1 MLYRS
6 LEDPAPPVD
15 ADVDTAAMAETAAAA
30 ERAAWHVQILGEAA
44 EISLTMMRSLGELA
58 LARVEAAKAENRGLA
73 PDDDLTLAALGK
85 ATQTLRRTVALRD
98 KLDAQATARREGL
111 LAERVRR
118 RADRAAS
125 HVSAKTDA
133 VLCGLA
139 DAYAADTTDAE
150 YNGHIDDLM
159 ADAEEYLGDADA
171 DEFRGW
177 LDRPV
182 GETVAR
188 LCAAVELDPDSCAL
202 VGETWR
208 VRRPP
213 RDFELFLERRD
224 RAMAALVSAPG
235 EGAVAETAGVGLSP

>member
-1 MLYRS
+1 MC
-6 LEDPAPPVD
+6 E
-15 ADVDTAAMAETAAAA
+15 
-30 ERAAWHVQILGEAA
+30 ILGEVA
-44 EISLTMMRSLGELA
+44 EIHLALTRSLGELA
-58 LARVEAAKAENRGLA
+58 LARVEAAKSENRGLT
-73 PDDDLTLAALGK
+73 PDDDVTLAALGK

-98 KLDAQATARREGL
+98 KLDKQATARREGL
-111 LAERVRR
+111 QADRVRR
-118 RADRAAS
+118 RAERAAD

-133 VLCGLA
+133 VLDGLA

-150 YNGHIDDLM
+150 YNDHIDDLM
-159 ADAEEYLGDADA
+159 ADAKDYLDDADA

-188 LCAAVELDPDSCAL
+188 LCAAVNLDPDSCAR
-202 VGETWR
+202 VGDAWR

-224 RAMAALVSAPG
+224 RAMAALVFAPAT
-235 EGAVAETAGVGLSP
+235 GAECAAGLSP

>member
-30 ERAAWHVQILGEAA
+30 ERAAWHVKILGEAA
-44 EISLTMMRSLGELA
+44 EISLTVMRSLGELA
-58 LARVEAAKAENRGLA
+58 LARVEAAKSENRGLA

-111 LAERVRR
+111 LADRVRR
-118 RADRAAS
+118 RADRATA

-133 VLCGLA
+133 VLDGLA
-139 DAYAADTTDAE
+139 DAYAADTSDAE
-150 YNGHIDDLM
+150 YNDHIDNLM
-159 ADAEEYLGDADA
+159 ADAREYLGDADA

-188 LCAAVELDPDSCAL
+188 LCAAVDLDPDSCAL

-224 RAMAALVSAPG
+224 RAMAALVSAQGEG
-235 EGAVAETAGVGLSP
+235 EGAKTAGVALSP

>member
-58 LARVEAAKAENRGLA
+58 LARVEAAKAEGRGLA

-98 KLDAQATARREGL
+98 KLDAQASARREGL

-118 RADRAAS
+118 RAERAAG

-133 VLCGLA
+133 VLDGLA
-139 DAYAADTTDAE
+139 DAYAADTSDAE
-150 YNGHIDDLM
+150 YNDHIDNLM
-159 ADAEEYLGDADA
+159 ADAREYLGDADA

-188 LCAAVELDPDSCAL
+188 LCAAVDLDPDSCAL

>member
-15 ADVDTAAMAETAAAA
+15 ADVDTAAMAESAAAA
-30 ERAAWHVQILGEAA
+30 ERAAWHVQILGEVV
-44 EISLTMMRSLGELA
+44 EIGLTLTRSLGELA
-58 LARVEAAKAENRGLA
+58 LARVEAAKSEARALA
-73 PDDDLTLAALGK
+73 PDDTATLAALGK
-85 ATQTLRRTVALRD
+85 AAQTLRRTVALRD

-118 RADRAAS
+118 RADRAAA
-125 HVSAKTDA
+125 HESAKTDA

-159 ADAEEYLGDADA
+159 ADAAEYLGDADA

-177 LDRPV
+177 LDSPV

-188 LCAAVELDPDSCAL
+188 LCAALDLDPDSCAR

-224 RAMAALVSAPG
+224 REIAAAALAASAAA
-235 EGAVAETAGVGLSP
+235 GAERAGVGLSP

>member
-6 LEDPAPPVD
+6 IEDPAPPVD
-15 ADVDTAAMAETAAAA
+15 ADVDTAAIAASAAAA
-30 ERAAWHVQILGEAA
+30 ERAEWHVKILGEVA
-44 EISLTMMRSLGELA
+44 EIGLTLTRSLGELA
-58 LARVEAAKAENRGLA
+58 VARVEAAKAEGRGLA
-73 PDDDLTLAALGK
+73 PADDVTLAALDK
-85 ATQTLRRTVALRD
+85 AAQTLRRTIALRD

-111 LAERVRR
+111 LADRARR
-118 RADRAAS
+118 RADRAGA
-125 HVSAKTDA
+125 HESAKTDA

-139 DAYAADTTDAE
+139 DAYAADATDAE

-188 LCAAVELDPDSCAL
+188 LCAALDLDPDSCAL

-224 RAMAALVSAPG
+224 REISAAASASG
-235 EGAVAETAGVGLSP
+235 EDAVAERAGTGLSP

>member
-1 MLYRS
+1 MRYRS
-6 LEDPAPPVD
+6 IEDPAPPVD
-15 ADVDTAAMAETAAAA
+15 TDVDTAAMAETAAAA
-30 ERAAWHVQILGEAA
+30 ERAAWHVKILGEVV
-44 EISLTMMRSLGELA
+44 EIGLTLTRSLGELA
-58 LARVEAAKAENRGLA
+58 LARVEAAKSENRGLA

-118 RADRAAS
+118 RADRAAD
-125 HVSAKTDA
+125 HVGAKTDA
-133 VLCGLA
+133 VLDGLA
-139 DAYAADTTDAE
+139 DAYAADTSDAE
-150 YNGHIDDLM
+150 YNDHIDNLM
-159 ADAEEYLGDADA
+159 ADAKEYLGDADA

-188 LCAAVELDPDSCAL
+188 LCAAVDLDPDSCAL
-202 VGETWR
+202 VGEAWR

-213 RDFELFLERRD
+213 RDFELFLERRA
-224 RAMAALVSAPG
+224 RALAAAVSAPD

>member
-58 LARVEAAKAENRGLA
+58 RARVQAAKAEGRGLA

-118 RADRAAS
+118 RADRAAA
-125 HVSAKTDA
+125 HVDAKTDA

-150 YNGHIDDLM
+150 YNGHIDNLM
-159 ADAEEYLGDADA
+159 ADAQEYIGDADA

-188 LCAAVELDPDSCAL
+188 LCAALDLDPDSCAR
-202 VGETWR
+202 VGEAWR

-213 RDFELFLERRD
+213 RDFEIFLERRD
-224 RAMAALVSAPG
+224 REIAAAALAASAAA
-235 EGAVAETAGVGLSP
+235 GAEPVGVGLSP

>member
-6 LEDPAPPVD
+6 LEDPDPPVD
-15 ADVDTAAMAETAAAA
+15 TDVDTAAMAETAAAA
-30 ERAAWHVQILGEAA
+30 ERAAWHVKILGEAA
-44 EISLTMMRSLGELA
+44 EISLALMRSLGELA
-58 LARVEAAKAENRGLA
+58 LARVEAAKSENRGLA

-111 LAERVRR
+111 LADRVRR
-118 RADRAAS
+118 RADRATA

-133 VLCGLA
+133 VLDGLA
-139 DAYAADTTDAE
+139 DAYAADTSDAE
-150 YNGHIDDLM
+150 YNDHIDNLM
-159 ADAEEYLGDADA
+159 ADAREYLGDADA

-188 LCAAVELDPDSCAL
+188 LCAAVDLDPDSCAR
-202 VGETWR
+202 VGEAWR

-224 RAMAALVSAPG
+224 RAMAAAVSAPT
-235 EGAVAETAGVGLSP
+235 EEAGAERAGVGLSP

>member
-1 MLYRS
+1 MLYRA

-30 ERAAWHVQILGEAA
+30 ERAAWHVKILGEAA
-44 EISLTMMRSLGELA
+44 EISLTVMRSLGELA
-58 LARVEAAKAENRGLA
+58 LARVEAAKSENRALA
-73 PDDDLTLAALGK
+73 PDDTATLAALDK

-98 KLDAQATARREGL
+98 KLDAQASARREGL

-118 RADRAAS
+118 RAKA
-125 HVSAKTDA
+125 DA
-133 VLCGLA
+133 VLDGLA

-150 YNGHIDDLM
+150 YNDHIDDLM
-159 ADAEEYLGDADA
+159 ADAKDYLDDADA

-188 LCAAVELDPDSCAL
+188 LCAAVDLDPDSCAL

-213 RDFELFLERRD
+213 RDFELFLERRA
-224 RAMAALVSAPG
+224 RAMAAAASATN
-235 EGAVAETAGVGLSP
+235 ESAGAERAMLGLSP